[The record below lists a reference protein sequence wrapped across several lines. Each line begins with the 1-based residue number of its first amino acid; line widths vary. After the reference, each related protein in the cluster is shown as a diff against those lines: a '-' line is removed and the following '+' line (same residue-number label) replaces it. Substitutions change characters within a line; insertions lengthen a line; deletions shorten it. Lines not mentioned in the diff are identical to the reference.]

1 MDTKTEKQ
9 MKAIKLNQQEPI
21 FWKGI
26 KCTFIKWETLNFGG
40 KLKIRLNKRTIEVDI
55 SELTN

>member
-1 MDTKTEKQ
+1 MKT
-9 MKAIKLNQQEPI
+9 LNQEQPI

-26 KCTFIKWETLNFGG
+26 KCKFIKWETLNLGG

-55 SELTN
+55 AELTN

>member
-1 MDTKTEKQ
+1 MKTQET
-9 MKAIKLNQQEPI
+9 IKLNQSAPI

-26 KCTFIKWETLNFGG
+26 KCTFIHWESLNLGG

>member
-1 MDTKTEKQ
+1 MKTT
-9 MKAIKLNQQEPI
+9 LNQSATI

-26 KCTFIKWETLNFGG
+26 KCKYVFWKTLNLGG
-40 KLKIRLNKRTIEVDI
+40 FLKIRLNKRTIEVNI